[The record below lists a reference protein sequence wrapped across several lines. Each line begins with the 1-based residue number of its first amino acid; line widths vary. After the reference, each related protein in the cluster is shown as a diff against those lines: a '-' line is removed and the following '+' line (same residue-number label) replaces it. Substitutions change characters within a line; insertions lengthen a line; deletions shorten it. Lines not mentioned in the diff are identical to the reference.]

1 MHHPVPSSQHSADAL
16 AAAAVAV
23 IMDDKA
29 SGNPEPASRD
39 RSQEDTQ
46 PGDNKPSYKSWKK
59 KYRKMRL
66 QFDNCM
72 QQSENLHQ
80 LEQKALRTAKR
91 LAVENE

>member
-1 MHHPVPSSQHSADAL
+1 MHHLVPSSHHSAGAL
-16 AAAAVAV
+16 AAVVAVA
-23 IMDDKA
+23 MDDKA
-29 SGNPEPASRD
+29 SGNPELGSRD